1 MELRQLRYFVRI
13 VDMQS
18 MGRAAADLDIATS
31 TLSQQISGLESE
43 LATRLLQRLS
53 TGVVPTEAGLD
64 FYRQAQLI
72 LRQVE
77 AATYIAHQGRL
88 CGDVRVGLSPTTS
101 AVIAIPL
108 LRAMRERYP
117 DVRLRIVEG
126 LSGHITALLNSRQ
139 VDLAIVFDV
148 DAARRWSYQPLL
160 EESLFLI
167 GSPSLPGM
175 PTRDSVRL
183 SELGTLA
190 LILPSQEAGSLRT
203 LVSGS
208 LRRASVEPN
217 IVAEIDGLATLLD
230 AVHAGMGATIH
241 PASALGRVQP
251 DAVRAVRITDRHAK
265 RRGLLAS
272 LSDDELSPAGL
283 ATRVVLADVVR
294 QLVKQ
299 GTWRG
304 STVLAAPPSTA

>member
-1 MELRQLRYFVRI
+1 M
-13 VDMQS
+13 
-18 MGRAAADLDIATS
+18 
-31 TLSQQISGLESE
+31 
-43 LATRLLQRLS
+43 
-53 TGVVPTEAGLD
+53 
-64 FYRQAQLI
+64 
-72 LRQVE
+72 
-77 AATYIAHQGRL
+77 
-88 CGDVRVGLSPTTS
+88 
-101 AVIAIPL
+101 
-108 LRAMRERYP
+108 
-117 DVRLRIVEG
+117 RLRIVEG

-160 EESLFLI
+160 EESLYLI
-167 GSPSLPGM
+167 GSPSLHGM

-203 LVSGS
+203 LVSGA

-304 STVLAAPPSTA
+304 STVLAALPSTA